1 MNLFASS
8 SQLAEPSQ
16 VESLLP
22 DYGFEGWMVP
32 AGLAILLGLLALYQ
46 AIQKQRNKVAGHKG
60 NPREAAFTEAHEE
73 LAEVDCKTS
82 RQAAVRGSLILRKY
96 LAQAS
101 NDPSLFE
108 THEEFITRQD
118 SLAALTDEAREACA
132 VGFSKL
138 AALKYAP
145 HEATDESAPEAVI
158 EDTRLLLHTLH
169 HGFRA

>member
-16 VESLLP
+16 VENLLP
-22 DYGFEGWMVP
+22 DYGFEWWMVP
-32 AGLAILLGLLALYQ
+32 AGLAVLLGLLAIYQ
-46 AIQKQRNKVAGHKG
+46 IIHKKRRKVAGRKG
-60 NPREAAFTEAHEE
+60 DPRETAFTIAREE
-73 LAEVDCKTS
+73 LTEVDCKTS
-82 RQAAVRGSLILRKY
+82 RQAAVRCSLILRKY

-118 SLAALTDEAREACA
+118 SLTALTEEAREACA
-132 VGFSKL
+132 MGFSKL

-145 HEATDESAPEAVI
+145 QEATDESAPEAVI
-158 EDTRLLLHTLH
+158 EETRLLLHTLH

>member
-16 VESLLP
+16 MESLLP
-22 DYGFEGWMVP
+22 DYGFEWWMVP
-32 AGLAILLGLLALYQ
+32 AGLAVLLGLLAIYQ
-46 AIQKQRNKVAGHKG
+46 VIQRKRRKVAAQKG
-60 NPREAAFTEAHEE
+60 NPREAAFTIAREE
-73 LAEVDCKTS
+73 LAEIDCKTN
-82 RQAAVRGSLILRKY
+82 REAAVRCSLILRKY

-118 SLAALTDEAREACA
+118 SLTALTDEAREACA

-145 HEATDESAPEAVI
+145 QEATDESAPAAVI
-158 EDTRLLLHTLH
+158 EETHQLLHTLH

>member
-1 MNLFASS
+1 MNLFASNP
-8 SQLAEPSQ
+8 QLAEPSQ

-22 DYGFEGWMVP
+22 NYGFEWWMVP
-32 AGLAILLGLLALYQ
+32 AGLAILLGLLAIYQ
-46 AIQKQRNKVAGHKG
+46 TIRKKRRKVAGRKG
-60 NPREAAFTEAHEE
+60 NPREAAFTAAHEE

-82 RQAAVRGSLILRKY
+82 RQAAVRCSLILRKY

-101 NDPSLFE
+101 NDSSLFE

-118 SLAALTDEAREACA
+118 SLTALTDEAREACA
-132 VGFSKL
+132 LGFSKL

-145 HEATDESAPEAVI
+145 QEATDEPAPEVVI
-158 EDTRLLLHTLH
+158 EETRLLLDTLH